1 MRCARKCFPQLI
13 VNHREHRGTEFSS
26 DRGQDEFLHPLSV
39 FSVPPWFRPKSH
51 KTRCGGFI
59 AELSVARNMT
69 HVLETGFEQMDATN
83 PNRSPKIRGYNII
96 NGEISLSS
104 DGATFESHNPA
115 LFADCLGEFPL
126 STKEDVHT
134 ALAAARAA
142 FPAWAATPAPTRG
155 QIIGNMG
162 RLLMKYKDDIV
173 RVETREIGK
182 TLKES
187 AGSVQE
193 AIDTCLFFQ
202 SEGRRLYGQTV
213 NSELPDKEL
222 FTYRRPLGVCGI
234 INACNFPAAVPFW
247 KMIPA
252 IMCGNTCVWK
262 SPQDAPLLSFMLTRI
277 MHEAGL
283 PDGVINL
290 VHGKGSGA
298 GQDLVDAVDLGMINK
313 ISFTGSTAVGKMIG
327 EICGRN
333 LVSVSLELGG
343 KNPLVIM
350 PSANMENAVEG
361 AYWSAFGTAG
371 QRCTS
376 LGNLIIHEDIY
387 DEFVEKFMA
396 KVESTTIGDSM
407 VHENVLYGPMLSER
421 YAKDFLRV
429 LQMCETSGAT
439 KLWGEGMITEG
450 NKPLNFL
457 GNPSE
462 GAYVWPHV
470 YADVTED
477 MECFH
482 EEIFGPAVT
491 IVKAKDF
498 DHALHLANASPYGLS
513 SAIYTNDRLE
523 AYRYKT
529 GIKAGMTGINNST
542 TGAEAHLPFG
552 GVKGSGN
559 GTRESGIWVIE
570 AYSYW
575 HAVNDEL
582 SGKLQLAQMDVEEI
596 ELEEADADYSGLA

>member
-1 MRCARKCFPQLI
+1 MAIR
-13 VNHREHRGTEFSS
+13 
-26 DRGQDEFLHPLSV
+26 LS
-39 FSVPPWFRPKSH
+39 
-51 KTRCGGFI
+51 
-59 AELSVARNMT
+59 MT
-69 HVLETGFEQMDATN
+69 HVLETGFEYMEANN
-83 PNRSPKIRGYNII
+83 PNGSPKVRGYNII
-96 NGEISLSS
+96 NGNLTLAS
-104 DGATFESHNPA
+104 DGATYESINPA
-115 LFADCLGEFPL
+115 WLDDCLGEFPL
-126 STKEDVHT
+126 STKSDVHD

-142 FPAWAATPAPTRG
+142 FPSWSATPAPTRG
-155 QIIGNMG
+155 QVIGNMG
-162 RLLMKYKDDIV
+162 RLLMERKDDLV
-173 RVETREIGK
+173 RLQAREIGK
-182 TLKES
+182 TLKEC
-187 AGSVQE
+187 GGEIQE

-234 INACNFPAAVPFW
+234 INACNFPSAVPFW

-262 SPQDAPLLSFMLTRI
+262 SPQDSPLLSFALARV

-283 PDGVINL
+283 PNGVINL
-290 VHGKGSGA
+290 IHGKGSGA
-298 GQDLVDAVDLGMINK
+298 GQDLVDSADLGLVDK
-313 ISFTGSTAVGKMIG
+313 ISFTGSTSVGKMIG
-327 EICGRN
+327 ETCGRN
-333 LVSVSLELGG
+333 LVSASLELGG

-361 AYWSAFGTAG
+361 AYWAGFGTAG

-387 DEFVEKFMA
+387 DEFVERFME
-396 KVESTTIGDSM
+396 KVKSTVVGDSM
-407 VHENVLYGPMLSER
+407 RHDGVLYGSMLSEK
-421 YAKDFLRV
+421 YAVDFLKGID
-429 LQMCETSGAT
+429 MCEDSGAT
-439 KLWGEGMITEG
+439 KIWGEGRITNN
-450 NKPLNFL
+450 NKPDNFH
-457 GNPSE
+457 GDASE
-462 GAYVWPHV
+462 GVYMWPHV
-470 YADVTED
+470 YVDVTED

-491 IVKAKDF
+491 IVKARDF

-513 SAIYTNDRLE
+513 SAIYTNDRFE

-582 SGKLQLAQMDVEEI
+582 SGKLQLAQMDVDEI
-596 ELEEADADYSGLA
+596 EMEEADADYAGLA

>member
-1 MRCARKCFPQLI
+1 
-13 VNHREHRGTEFSS
+13 
-26 DRGQDEFLHPLSV
+26 
-39 FSVPPWFRPKSH
+39 
-51 KTRCGGFI
+51 
-59 AELSVARNMT
+59 MT
-69 HVLETGFEQMDATN
+69 HVLETGFEYMETNN
-83 PNRSPKIRGYNII
+83 PNGSPSVRGYNII
-96 NGEISLSS
+96 NGELTLAS
-104 DGATFESHNPA
+104 DGATFTSHNPA
-115 LFADCLGEFPL
+115 WLDDCLGEFPL
-126 STKEDVHT
+126 STKSDVHD

-142 FPAWAATPAPTRG
+142 FPGWAATPAPTRG
-155 QIIGNMG
+155 QVIGNMG
-162 RLLMKYKDDIV
+162 RLLMDHKDDIV
-173 RVETREIGK
+173 RLQAREIGK
-182 TLKES
+182 TLKEC
-187 AGSVQE
+187 GGEVQE

-234 INACNFPAAVPFW
+234 INACNFPSAVPFW

-262 SPQDAPLLSFMLTRI
+262 SPQDAPLLSFALTRL

-290 VHGKGSGA
+290 IHGKGSGA
-298 GQDLVDAVDLGMINK
+298 GQHLVDAADLGMLNK

-333 LVSVSLELGG
+333 LVSASLELGG

-350 PSANMENAVEG
+350 PSANLENAVEG
-361 AYWSAFGTAG
+361 AYWAGFGTAG

-387 DEFVEKFMA
+387 DEFVERLMT
-396 KVESTTIGDSM
+396 KVKATAVGDSM
-407 VHENVLYGPMLSER
+407 RHDGVLYGSMLSEK
-421 YAKDFLRV
+421 YSTDFLKGIE
-429 LQMCETSGAT
+429 MCEASGAT
-439 KLWGEGMITEG
+439 KLWGKGRITND
-450 NKPLNFL
+450 NKPENFQ
-457 GNPSE
+457 GDASE
-462 GAYVWPHV
+462 GVYMWPHV

-477 MECFH
+477 MECFQ
-482 EEIFGPAVT
+482 EEIFGPVVT
-491 IVKAKDF
+491 IVKARDF
-498 DHALHLANASPYGLS
+498 EHALHLANASPYGLS

-582 SGKLQLAQMDVEEI
+582 SGKLQLAQMDVDEI
-596 ELEEADADYSGLA
+596 ELEEADADYAGLA

>member
-1 MRCARKCFPQLI
+1 MMAI
-13 VNHREHRGTEFSS
+13 RG
-26 DRGQDEFLHPLSV
+26 V
-39 FSVPPWFRPKSH
+39 
-51 KTRCGGFI
+51 
-59 AELSVARNMT
+59 MT
-69 HVLETGFEQMDATN
+69 HVLETGFEYMEAKN
-83 PNRSPKIRGYNII
+83 PNGSPKVRGYNII
-96 NGEISLSS
+96 NGNLTLAS
-104 DGATFESHNPA
+104 DGSTYESINPA
-115 LFADCLGEFPL
+115 WLEDCLGEFPL
-126 STKEDVHT
+126 SSKSDVHD

-142 FPAWAATPAPTRG
+142 FPDWAATPAPTRG
-155 QIIGNMG
+155 QVIGNMG
-162 RLLMKYKDDIV
+162 RLLMEHKDDLV
-173 RVETREIGK
+173 RLQAREIGK
-182 TLKES
+182 TLKEC
-187 AGSVQE
+187 GGEIQE

-234 INACNFPAAVPFW
+234 INACNFPSAVPFW

-262 SPQDAPLLSFMLTRI
+262 SPQDSPMLSFALARI
-277 MHEAGL
+277 MHESGL

-290 VHGKGSGA
+290 IHGKGSGA
-298 GQDLVDAVDLGMINK
+298 GQDLVDSAVLGMANK

-333 LVSVSLELGG
+333 LVSASLELGG

-361 AYWSAFGTAG
+361 AYWAGFGTAG

-387 DEFVEKFMA
+387 DEFVERFMD
-396 KVESTTIGDSM
+396 KVRTTVIGDSM
-407 VHENVLYGPMLSER
+407 RNDGVLYGSMLSEK
-421 YAKDFLRV
+421 YAIDFLKGID
-429 LQMCETSGAT
+429 MCEDSGAT
-439 KLWGEGMITEG
+439 KIWGEGRITNE
-450 NKPLNFL
+450 NKPDNFH
-457 GNPSE
+457 GDASE
-462 GAYVWPHV
+462 GVYMWPHV
-470 YADVTED
+470 YTDVTED

-482 EEIFGPAVT
+482 EEIFGPVVT
-491 IVKAKDF
+491 IVKARDF

-575 HAVNDEL
+575 HAVNEEL
-582 SGKLQLAQMDVEEI
+582 SGKLQLAQMDVDEI
-596 ELEEADADYSGLA
+596 EMEEAEADYAGLA

>member
-1 MRCARKCFPQLI
+1 MRRCIP
-13 VNHREHRGTEFSS
+13 HRT
-26 DRGQDEFLHPLSV
+26 
-39 FSVPPWFRPKSH
+39 
-51 KTRCGGFI
+51 
-59 AELSVARNMT
+59 MT
-69 HVLETGFEQMDATN
+69 HVLEVGLEFLESDN
-83 PNRSPKIRGYNII
+83 PNGLPKVKGYNII
-96 NGEISLSS
+96 NGKLSLAS
-104 DGATFESHNPA
+104 DGATFTSTNPA
-115 LFADCLGEFPL
+115 LLMDTLGEFPL
-126 STKEDVHT
+126 STKQDVHA
-134 ALAAARAA
+134 ALAAAGAA
-142 FPAWAATPAPTRG
+142 FPSWAATPAPTRG

-162 RLLMKYKDDIV
+162 RLLMEHKDAIV
-173 RVETREIGK
+173 AIETREIGK

-262 SPQDAPLLSFMLTRI
+262 SPQDAPLLSFALARI
-277 MHEAGL
+277 MHQAGL

-298 GQDLVDAVDLGMINK
+298 GQHLVDAVDEGKVNK

-327 EICGRN
+327 EVCGRN
-333 LVSVSLELGG
+333 LVSASLELGG

-350 PSANMENAVEG
+350 PSANLENAVEG
-361 AYWSAFGTAG
+361 AYWAGFGTAG

-376 LGNLIIHEDIY
+376 LGNLIIHRDVY
-387 DEFVEKFMA
+387 DEFMELFMEKV
-396 KVESTTIGDSM
+396 KSTRIGDSM
-407 VHENVLYGPMLSER
+407 RHDEVLYGPMLSEK
-421 YAKDFLRV
+421 YAKDFLTG
-429 LQMCETSGAT
+429 LEMCESSGAR
-439 KLWGEGMITEG
+439 KVWGEGRITEG
-450 NKPLNFL
+450 NKPDNFL
-457 GNPSE
+457 GDAE
-462 GAYVWPHV
+462 DGVYMWPHV
-470 YADVTED
+470 YVDVTED

-482 EEIFGPAVT
+482 EEIFGPVVT
-491 IVKAKDF
+491 VVMADDF

-582 SGKLQLAQMDVEEI
+582 SGKLQLAQMDVDEVEMV
-596 ELEEADADYSGLA
+596 EAEVDWASLA

>member
-1 MRCARKCFPQLI
+1 MSIRRA
-13 VNHREHRGTEFSS
+13 
-26 DRGQDEFLHPLSV
+26 
-39 FSVPPWFRPKSH
+39 
-51 KTRCGGFI
+51 
-59 AELSVARNMT
+59 MT
-69 HVLETGFEQMDATN
+69 HVLETGFEYMEANN
-83 PNRSPKIRGYNII
+83 PNGSPKVRGYNII
-96 NGEISLSS
+96 NGNLTLAS
-104 DGATFESHNPA
+104 DGATYDSTNPA
-115 LFADCLGEFPL
+115 WLDDCLGEFPL
-126 STKEDVHT
+126 STKSDVHD

-142 FPAWAATPAPTRG
+142 FPSWAATPAPTRG
-155 QIIGNMG
+155 QVIGNMG
-162 RLLMKYKDDIV
+162 RLLMERKDDLV
-173 RVETREIGK
+173 RLQAREIGK
-182 TLKES
+182 TLKEC
-187 AGSVQE
+187 GGEIQE

-234 INACNFPAAVPFW
+234 INACNFPSAVPFW

-262 SPQDAPLLSFMLTRI
+262 SPQDSPLLSFALARV

-290 VHGKGSGA
+290 IHGKGSGA
-298 GQDLVDAVDLGMINK
+298 GQDLVDSADLGMVDK
-313 ISFTGSTAVGKMIG
+313 ISFTGSTPVGKMIG
-327 EICGRN
+327 ETCGRN
-333 LVSVSLELGG
+333 LVSASLELGG

-361 AYWSAFGTAG
+361 AYWAGFGTAG

-376 LGNLIIHEDIY
+376 LGNLIIHEDVY
-387 DEFVEKFMA
+387 NEFVERFME
-396 KVESTTIGDSM
+396 KVKSTVIGDSM
-407 VHENVLYGPMLSER
+407 RHDGVLYGSMLSEK
-421 YAKDFLRV
+421 YAVDFLKGIE
-429 LQMCETSGAT
+429 MCEASGAT
-439 KLWGEGMITEG
+439 KIWGEGRITND
-450 NKPLNFL
+450 NKPEKFH
-457 GNPSE
+457 GDASE
-462 GAYVWPHV
+462 GVYMWPHV
-470 YADVTED
+470 YVDVTED

-482 EEIFGPAVT
+482 EEIFGPVVT
-491 IVKAKDF
+491 IVKARDF

-582 SGKLQLAQMDVEEI
+582 SGKLQLAQMDVDEI
-596 ELEEADADYSGLA
+596 EMEEAEADYAGLA

>member
-1 MRCARKCFPQLI
+1 MTGLYFAR
-13 VNHREHRGTEFSS
+13 H
-26 DRGQDEFLHPLSV
+26 
-39 FSVPPWFRPKSH
+39 
-51 KTRCGGFI
+51 
-59 AELSVARNMT
+59 MT
-69 HVLETGFEQMDATN
+69 NVLESGFEFMDATN
-83 PNRSPKIRGYNII
+83 PNGSPKVKGYNVI
-96 NGEISLSS
+96 NGKLQSAS
-104 DGATFESHNPA
+104 DGKTFESLNPA
-115 LFADCLGEFPL
+115 LLTDCLGEFPL
-126 STKEDVHT
+126 STKEDVHE
-134 ALAAARAA
+134 ALHAARNA
-142 FPAWAATPAPTRG
+142 FPSWSATPAPTRG

-162 RLLMKYKDDIV
+162 RLLMQYKDDIV

-277 MHEAGL
+277 IHEAGL
-283 PDGVINL
+283 PNGVINL

-298 GQDLVDAVDLGMINK
+298 GQHLVDAVDEGLINK

-327 EICGRN
+327 EVCGRN
-333 LVSVSLELGG
+333 LVSASLELGG

-350 PSANMENAVEG
+350 PSADIENAVEG
-361 AYWSAFGTAG
+361 AYWSGFGTAG

-387 DEFVEKFMA
+387 DEFIEKLMD
-396 KVESTTIGDSM
+396 KVRTTTIGDSM
-407 VHENVLYGPMLSER
+407 VHENVLYGPMLSEK
-421 YAKDFLRV
+421 YANDFLRD
-429 LQMCETSGAT
+429 LQLCEKSGAR
-439 KLWGEGMITEG
+439 KLWGNGRITTT
-450 NKPLNFL
+450 NKPDNFL
-457 GNPSE
+457 GNPEE
-462 GAYVWPHV
+462 GVYMWPHV

-482 EEIFGPAVT
+482 EEIFGPAIT
-491 IVKAKDF
+491 IAKAKDF
-498 DHALHLANASPYGLS
+498 EHALHLANASPYGLS

-582 SGKLQLAQMDVEEI
+582 SGKLQLAQMDVEEV
-596 ELEEADADYSGLA
+596 ELNDKEVDYSSLA

>member
-1 MRCARKCFPQLI
+1 L
-13 VNHREHRGTEFSS
+13 E
-26 DRGQDEFLHPLSV
+26 
-39 FSVPPWFRPKSH
+39 
-51 KTRCGGFI
+51 FI
-59 AELSVARNMT
+59 ARE
-69 HVLETGFEQMDATN
+69 N
-83 PNRSPKIRGYNII
+83 PNGKPSVRGYNII
-96 NGEISLSS
+96 NGQLTSSS
-104 DGATFESHNPA
+104 DGVTFESKNPA
-115 LFADCLGEFPL
+115 LLADCLGEFPL
-126 STKEDVHT
+126 STRDDVHS
-134 ALAAARAA
+134 ALAAAHAA
-142 FPAWAATPAPTRG
+142 FTGWAATPAPTRG

-162 RLLMKYKDDIV
+162 RLLMEYKDDLV
-173 RVETREIGK
+173 ALETREIGK

-187 AGSVQE
+187 GGEIQE

-234 INACNFPAAVPFW
+234 INACNFPSAVPFW

-262 SPQDAPLLSFMLTRI
+262 SPQDAPLLSFALARI
-277 MHEAGL
+277 MHQAGL
-283 PDGVINL
+283 PNGVINL

-298 GQDLVDAVDLGMINK
+298 GQYLIDAVDEGLVNK
-313 ISFTGSTAVGKMIG
+313 ISFTGSTGVGKMIG
-327 EICGRN
+327 EVCGRN
-333 LVSVSLELGG
+333 LVSCSLELGG
-343 KNPLVIM
+343 KNPLVVM
-350 PSANMENAVEG
+350 PSADLDNAVAG
-361 AYWSAFGTAG
+361 AYWGAFGTAG

-376 LGNLIIHEDIY
+376 LGNLIVHEEIY
-387 DEFVEKFMA
+387 EEFMEKFMA
-396 KVESTTIGDSM
+396 KVRSTHIGDSS
-407 VHENVLYGPMLSER
+407 VYKDVLYGPMLSEK
-421 YAKDFLRV
+421 YAKDFMIDLD
-429 LQMCETSGAT
+429 MAKSSGAT
-439 KLWGEGMITEG
+439 QLWGRGEITTDNQPENFMG
-450 NKPLNFL
+450 NAGDGVFM
-457 GNPSE
+457 
-462 GAYVWPHV
+462 WPHV
-470 YADVTED
+470 FADVTED
-477 MECFH
+477 MKCFH

-491 IVKAKDF
+491 VVKAKDF
-498 DHALHLANASPYGLS
+498 DHALHLANASPFGLS

-582 SGKLQLAQMDVEEI
+582 SGKLQLAQMDVDEI
-596 ELEEADADYSGLA
+596 EAVEAEVDWAQLA

>member
-1 MRCARKCFPQLI
+1 FP
-13 VNHREHRGTEFSS
+13 
-26 DRGQDEFLHPLSV
+26 D
-39 FSVPPWFRPKSH
+39 
-51 KTRCGGFI
+51 
-59 AELSVARNMT
+59 
-69 HVLETGFEQMDATN
+69 
-83 PNRSPKIRGYNII
+83 
-96 NGEISLSS
+96 
-104 DGATFESHNPA
+104 
-115 LFADCLGEFPL
+115 
-126 STKEDVHT
+126 
-134 ALAAARAA
+134 
-142 FPAWAATPAPTRG
+142 WAATPAPTRG

-162 RLLMKYKDDIV
+162 RLLMQHKDDIV
-173 RVETREIGK
+173 ALESREIGK

-262 SPQDAPLLSFMLTRI
+262 SPQDAPLLSFALARI
-277 MHEAGL
+277 MHQSGL

-298 GQDLVDAVDLGMINK
+298 GQHLVDAVDEGKVNK

-327 EICGRN
+327 EVCGRN
-333 LVSVSLELGG
+333 LVSASLELGG
-343 KNPLVIM
+343 KNPLVVM
-350 PSANMENAVEG
+350 PSANLDNAVVG
-361 AYWSAFGTAG
+361 AYWSGFGTAG

-376 LGNLIIHEDIY
+376 LGNLIIHTDIY
-387 DEFVEKFMA
+387 DEFMAKFMA
-396 KVESTTIGDSM
+396 KVESTSIGDSIR
-407 VHENVLYGPMLSER
+407 HDGVLYGPMLSEK
-421 YAKDFLRV
+421 YAVDFLAAI
-429 LQMCETSGAT
+429 QTCEAGGAT
-439 KLWGEGMITEG
+439 KLYGKGRITND
-450 NKPLNFL
+450 NKPAGFL
-457 GNPSE
+457 GDASE
-462 GAYVWPHV
+462 GVYVWPHV
-470 YADVTED
+470 YSGVTEN

-482 EEIFGPAVT
+482 EELFGPAVT
-491 IVKAKDF
+491 IVKADDF

-523 AYRYKT
+523 AYRFKT
-529 GIKAGMTGINNST
+529 GIKAGMTSINNST
-542 TGAEAHLPFG
+542 SGAEAHLPFG

-582 SGKLQLAQMDVEEI
+582 SGKLQLAQMDVDEI
-596 ELEEADADYSGLA
+596 EMVEAEVDWGSLS

>member
-1 MRCARKCFPQLI
+1 M
-13 VNHREHRGTEFSS
+13 V
-26 DRGQDEFLHPLSV
+26 
-39 FSVPPWFRPKSH
+39 
-51 KTRCGGFI
+51 
-59 AELSVARNMT
+59 
-69 HVLETGFEQMDATN
+69 HVLEAGLEFMQNDN
-83 PNRSPKIRGYNII
+83 PHGKPCVKGYNII
-96 NGEISLSS
+96 NGQLTKAS
-104 DGATFESHNPA
+104 DGASFDSINPA
-115 LFADCLGEFPL
+115 ILSDKLGNFPL
-126 STKEDVHT
+126 STKDDVHS
-134 ALAAARAA
+134 ALDAAHAA

-162 RLLMKYKDDIV
+162 RLLMEHKDAIV
-173 RVETREIGK
+173 ALETREIGK

-252 IMCGNTCVWK
+252 LMCGNTCVWK
-262 SPQDAPLLSFMLTRI
+262 SPQDAPLLSFALARI

-283 PDGVINL
+283 PDGVVNL

-298 GQDLVDAVDLGMINK
+298 GQHLVDAVDEGRVNK
-313 ISFTGSTAVGKMIG
+313 ISFTGSTEVGKMIG
-327 EICGRN
+327 EVCGRN
-333 LVSVSLELGG
+333 LVSCSLELGG
-343 KNPLVIM
+343 KNPLVVM
-350 PSANMENAVEG
+350 PSADINNAVEG
-361 AYWSAFGTAG
+361 AYWGGFGTAG

-376 LGNLIIHEDIY
+376 LGNLILHKDIY
-387 DEFVEKFMA
+387 DEFMEKFMA
-396 KVESTTIGDSM
+396 KVESTRIGDSL
-407 VHENVLYGPMLSER
+407 HNDGVLYGPMLSEK
-421 YAKDFLRV
+421 YAKDFLV
-429 LQMCETSGAT
+429 GVEMCKSSGA
-439 KLWGEGMITEG
+439 KQIWGEGRITNQ
-450 NKPLNFL
+450 NKPENFL
-457 GNPSE
+457 GDAEE
-462 GAYVWPHV
+462 GVFMWPHV
-470 YADVTED
+470 FVDVTED

-482 EEIFGPAVT
+482 EEVFGPAIT
-491 IVKAKDF
+491 ICKANDF

-582 SGKLQLAQMDVEEI
+582 SGKLQLAQMDVE
-596 ELEEADADYSGLA
+596 

>member
-1 MRCARKCFPQLI
+1 
-13 VNHREHRGTEFSS
+13 
-26 DRGQDEFLHPLSV
+26 
-39 FSVPPWFRPKSH
+39 
-51 KTRCGGFI
+51 
-59 AELSVARNMT
+59 MT
-69 HVLETGFEQMDATN
+69 HVLETGFEYMEANN
-83 PNRSPKIRGYNII
+83 PNGSPKIRGYNII
-96 NGEISLSS
+96 NGKLTMAS
-104 DGATFESHNPA
+104 DGATYESTNPA
-115 LFADCLGEFPL
+115 WLDDCLGEFPL
-126 STKEDVHT
+126 STKEDVHD
-134 ALAAARAA
+134 ALRAARSA
-142 FPAWAATPAPTRG
+142 FPDWAATPAPTRG
-155 QIIGNMG
+155 QVIGNMG
-162 RLLMKYKDDIV
+162 RLLMEHKDDLV
-173 RVETREIGK
+173 RLQAREIGK
-182 TLKES
+182 TLKEC
-187 AGSVQE
+187 GGEIQE

-213 NSELPDKEL
+213 NSELPNKEL

-234 INACNFPAAVPFW
+234 INSCNFPSAVPFW

-262 SPQDAPLLSFMLTRI
+262 SPQDSPLLSFALARV

-290 VHGKGSGA
+290 VHGNGSGA
-298 GQDLVDAVDLGMINK
+298 GQALVDSADLGMVDK

-327 EICGRN
+327 ETCGRN
-333 LVSVSLELGG
+333 LVSASLELGG

-361 AYWSAFGTAG
+361 AYWAGFGTSG

-387 DEFVEKFMA
+387 DEFVERLME
-396 KVESTTIGDSM
+396 KVKSTSIGDSM
-407 VHENVLYGPMLSER
+407 RHDGVLYGPMLSER
-421 YAKDFLRV
+421 YAVDFMKGV
-429 LQMCETSGAT
+429 EMCENSGA
-439 KLWGEGMITEG
+439 KKIWGEGRITND
-450 NKPLNFL
+450 NKPDTFH
-457 GNPSE
+457 GDASE
-462 GAYVWPHV
+462 GIYMWPHV
-470 YADVTED
+470 YVDVTED

-482 EEIFGPAVT
+482 EEIFGPLVT
-491 IVKAKDF
+491 IVKARDF

-582 SGKLQLAQMDVEEI
+582 SGKLQLAQMDVDEI
-596 ELEEADADYSGLA
+596 EMEEADADYGSLA

>member
-1 MRCARKCFPQLI
+1 MA
-13 VNHREHRGTEFSS
+13 N
-26 DRGQDEFLHPLSV
+26 
-39 FSVPPWFRPKSH
+39 
-51 KTRCGGFI
+51 
-59 AELSVARNMT
+59 NMV
-69 HVLETGFEQMDATN
+69 HVLETGFEILSTEN
-83 PNRSPKIRGYNII
+83 PHGKPMVKGYNII
-96 NGEISLSS
+96 NGQLTSSS
-104 DGATFESHNPA
+104 DGATFTSINPA
-115 LFADCLGEFPL
+115 ILADTLGEFPL
-126 STKEDVHT
+126 STKADVNA
-134 ALAAARAA
+134 ALDAAHAA
-142 FPAWAATPAPTRG
+142 FPGWAATPAPTRG

-162 RLLMKYKDDIV
+162 RLLMEHKDAIV
-173 RVETREIGK
+173 ALETREIGK
-182 TLKES
+182 TLKEA

-193 AIDTCLFFQ
+193 AIDTCHFFQ

-262 SPQDAPLLSFMLTRI
+262 SPQDAPLLSFALARI
-277 MHEAGL
+277 MHESGL

-290 VHGKGSGA
+290 VHGKGSTT
-298 GQDLVDAVDLGMINK
+298 GQYLVDAVDEGRVNK

-327 EICGRN
+327 EVCGRN
-333 LVSVSLELGG
+333 LVSASLELGG
-343 KNPLVIM
+343 KNPLLVM
-350 PSANMENAVEG
+350 PSANIDNAVEG
-361 AYWSAFGTAG
+361 AYWGGFGTAG

-376 LGNLIIHEDIY
+376 LGNLILHKDIY
-387 DEFVEKFMA
+387 DEFMEKFMA
-396 KVESTTIGDSM
+396 KVKSTTIGDSL
-407 VHENVLYGPMLSER
+407 HQEGVLYGPMLSEK
-421 YAKDFLRV
+421 YAKDFLIGV
-429 LQMCETSGAT
+429 DMCNASGARQI
-439 KLWGEGMITEG
+439 WGKGRISND
-450 NKPLNFL
+450 NKPENFL
-457 GNPSE
+457 GDATE
-462 GAYVWPHV
+462 GVFMWPHV
-470 YADVTED
+470 FDNVTEG
-477 MECFH
+477 MECFN
-482 EEIFGPAVT
+482 EEVFGPAVT
-491 IVKAKDF
+491 ICKANDF
-498 DHALHLANASPYGLS
+498 EHGLHLANASPYGLS

-523 AYRYKT
+523 AYRFKT

-596 ELEEADADYSGLA
+596 ELVEADVDYSALG

>member
-1 MRCARKCFPQLI
+1 LAESSFARI
-13 VNHREHRGTEFSS
+13 
-26 DRGQDEFLHPLSV
+26 
-39 FSVPPWFRPKSH
+39 
-51 KTRCGGFI
+51 
-59 AELSVARNMT
+59 MT
-69 HVLETGFEQMDATN
+69 HALETGFEIMDANN
-83 PNRSPKIRGYNII
+83 PNDSPKIRGYNII
-96 NGEISLSS
+96 NGQLKLAS
-104 DGATFESHNPA
+104 DGATFESINPA
-115 LFADCLGEFPL
+115 WQDDCLGEFPL
-126 STKEDVHT
+126 STKDDVHE

-142 FPAWAATPAPTRG
+142 FSSWSATPAPTRG

-162 RLLMKYKDDIV
+162 RLLMQYKDDIV

-298 GQDLVDAVDLGMINK
+298 GQHLVDAVDEGLVNK

-327 EICGRN
+327 EVCGRN
-333 LVSVSLELGG
+333 LVSASLELGG

-350 PSANMENAVEG
+350 PSANMENAIEG
-361 AYWSAFGTAG
+361 AYWAGFGTAG

-387 DEFVEKFMA
+387 DEFVEKLMA
-396 KVESTTIGDSM
+396 KVKSTTIGDSM
-407 VHENVLYGPMLSER
+407 RHEDVLYGPMLSEK
-421 YAKDFLRV
+421 YAGDFLKG
-429 LQMCETSGAT
+429 LEMCEASGA
-439 KLWGEGMITEG
+439 KKIWGEGRITND
-450 NKPLNFL
+450 NKPENFI
-457 GNPSE
+457 GDAGE
-462 GAYVWPHV
+462 GVYMWPHV
-470 YADVTED
+470 YTDVTED

-482 EEIFGPAVT
+482 EEIFGPAIT
-491 IVKAKDF
+491 IVKAKNF

-596 ELEEADADYSGLA
+596 EMEEAEADYSGLA

>member
-1 MRCARKCFPQLI
+1 MMAIRRA
-13 VNHREHRGTEFSS
+13 
-26 DRGQDEFLHPLSV
+26 
-39 FSVPPWFRPKSH
+39 
-51 KTRCGGFI
+51 
-59 AELSVARNMT
+59 MT
-69 HVLETGFEQMDATN
+69 HVLETGFEYMEANN
-83 PNRSPKIRGYNII
+83 PNGSPKVRGYNII
-96 NGEISLSS
+96 NGNLTLAS
-104 DGATFESHNPA
+104 DGATYDSTNPA
-115 LFADCLGEFPL
+115 WLDDCLGEFPL
-126 STKEDVHT
+126 STKSDVHD

-142 FPAWAATPAPTRG
+142 FPSWAATPAPTRG
-155 QIIGNMG
+155 QVIGNMG
-162 RLLMKYKDDIV
+162 RLLMERKDDLV
-173 RVETREIGK
+173 RLQAREIGK
-182 TLKES
+182 TLKEC
-187 AGSVQE
+187 GGEIQE

-234 INACNFPAAVPFW
+234 INACNFPSAVPFW

-262 SPQDAPLLSFMLTRI
+262 SPQDSPLLSFALARV

-290 VHGKGSGA
+290 IHGKGSGA
-298 GQDLVDAVDLGMINK
+298 GQDLVDSADLGMVDK
-313 ISFTGSTAVGKMIG
+313 ISFTGSTPVGKMIG
-327 EICGRN
+327 ETCGRN
-333 LVSVSLELGG
+333 LVSASLELGG

-361 AYWSAFGTAG
+361 AYWAGFGTAG

-376 LGNLIIHEDIY
+376 LGNLIIHEDVY
-387 DEFVEKFMA
+387 NEFVERFME
-396 KVESTTIGDSM
+396 KVKSTVIGDSM
-407 VHENVLYGPMLSER
+407 RHDGVLYGSMLSEK
-421 YAKDFLRV
+421 YAVDFLKGIE
-429 LQMCETSGAT
+429 MCEASGA
-439 KLWGEGMITEG
+439 KKIWGEGRITND
-450 NKPLNFL
+450 NKPEKFH
-457 GNPSE
+457 GDASE
-462 GAYVWPHV
+462 GVYMWPHV
-470 YADVTED
+470 YVDVAED

-482 EEIFGPAVT
+482 EEIFGPVVT
-491 IVKAKDF
+491 IVKARDF

-582 SGKLQLAQMDVEEI
+582 SGKLQLAQMDVDEI
-596 ELEEADADYSGLA
+596 EMEEAEADYAGLA

>member
-1 MRCARKCFPQLI
+1 MMAIRR
-13 VNHREHRGTEFSS
+13 
-26 DRGQDEFLHPLSV
+26 D
-39 FSVPPWFRPKSH
+39 
-51 KTRCGGFI
+51 
-59 AELSVARNMT
+59 MT
-69 HVLETGFEQMDATN
+69 HVLETGFEYMEAKN
-83 PNRSPKIRGYNII
+83 PNGSPKVRGYNII
-96 NGEISLSS
+96 NGNLTLAS
-104 DGATFESHNPA
+104 DGATYESTNPA
-115 LFADCLGEFPL
+115 WLDDCLGEFPL
-126 STKEDVHT
+126 STKSDVHD

-142 FPAWAATPAPTRG
+142 FPGWAATPAPTRG
-155 QIIGNMG
+155 QVIGNMG
-162 RLLMKYKDDIV
+162 RLLMERKDDLV
-173 RVETREIGK
+173 RLQAREIGK
-182 TLKES
+182 TLKEC
-187 AGSVQE
+187 GGEIQE

-234 INACNFPAAVPFW
+234 INACNFPSAVPFW

-262 SPQDAPLLSFMLTRI
+262 SPQDSPLLSFALARV

-290 VHGKGSGA
+290 IHGKGSGA
-298 GQDLVDAVDLGMINK
+298 GQDLVDSADLGMVDK

-327 EICGRN
+327 ETCGRN
-333 LVSVSLELGG
+333 LVSASLELGG

-361 AYWSAFGTAG
+361 AYWAGFGTAG

-387 DEFVEKFMA
+387 DEFVERFME
-396 KVESTTIGDSM
+396 KVKSTAVGDSM
-407 VHENVLYGPMLSER
+407 RHDGVLYGSMLSEK
-421 YAKDFLRV
+421 YAVDFLKGID
-429 LQMCETSGAT
+429 MCEASGAT
-439 KLWGEGMITEG
+439 KIWGEGRITND
-450 NKPLNFL
+450 NKPDNFH
-457 GNPSE
+457 GDASE
-462 GAYVWPHV
+462 GVYMWPHV
-470 YADVTED
+470 YVDVTED

-482 EEIFGPAVT
+482 EEIFGPVVT
-491 IVKAKDF
+491 IVKARDF

-582 SGKLQLAQMDVEEI
+582 SGKLQLAQMDVDEI
-596 ELEEADADYSGLA
+596 EMEEAEADYAGLA

>member
-1 MRCARKCFPQLI
+1 MAHVLST
-13 VNHREHRGTEFSS
+13 GL
-26 DRGQDEFLHPLSV
+26 EFLDNS
-39 FSVPPWFRPKSH
+39 
-51 KTRCGGFI
+51 
-59 AELSVARNMT
+59 
-69 HVLETGFEQMDATN
+69 N
-83 PNRSPKIRGYNII
+83 PNGSPCVRGYNII
-96 NGEISLSS
+96 NGELKLAS
-104 DGATFESHNPA
+104 DGQTFQSHNPA
-115 LFADCLGEFPL
+115 WLDDCLGEFPL
-126 STKEDVHT
+126 STESDVHE

-142 FPAWAATPAPTRG
+142 FEGWAATPAPTRG

-162 RLLMKYKDDIV
+162 RLLMDHKDAIV
-173 RVETREIGK
+173 ALETREIGK

-262 SPQDAPLLSFMLTRI
+262 SPQDAPLLSFALARI

-290 VHGKGSGA
+290 IHGKGSGA
-298 GQDLVDAVDLGMINK
+298 GQDLVDAVDKGMINK

-361 AYWSAFGTAG
+361 AYWSGFGTAG

-387 DEFVEKFMA
+387 DEFMSKLMA
-396 KVESTTIGDSM
+396 KVESTIIGDSM
-407 VHENVLYGPMLSER
+407 RNEDVLYGPMLSEK
-421 YAKDFLRV
+421 YSGDFLKDV
-429 LQMCETSGAT
+429 EMCERSGAT
-439 KLWGEGMITEG
+439 KLFGKGRITND
-450 NKPLNFL
+450 NKPAGFV
-457 GNPSE
+457 GDASE
-462 GAYVWPHV
+462 GVYMWPHV

-482 EEIFGPAVT
+482 EEIFGPAIT
-491 IVKAKDF
+491 IVKATDF

-523 AYRYKT
+523 AYRFKT

-582 SGKLQLAQMDVEEI
+582 SGKLQLAQMDVDEI
-596 ELEEADADYSGLA
+596 EIEEADVDYSALA

>member
-1 MRCARKCFPQLI
+1 MSIRRA
-13 VNHREHRGTEFSS
+13 
-26 DRGQDEFLHPLSV
+26 
-39 FSVPPWFRPKSH
+39 
-51 KTRCGGFI
+51 
-59 AELSVARNMT
+59 MT
-69 HVLETGFEQMDATN
+69 HVLEAGFEYMEANN
-83 PNRSPKIRGYNII
+83 PNGSPKVRGFNII
-96 NGEISLSS
+96 NGNLTLAS
-104 DGATFESHNPA
+104 DGSTYESINPA
-115 LFADCLGEFPL
+115 WLDDCLGEFPL
-126 STKEDVHT
+126 STKSDVHD

-142 FPAWAATPAPTRG
+142 FPDWAATPAPTRG
-155 QIIGNMG
+155 QVIGNMG
-162 RLLMKYKDDIV
+162 RLLMEHKDDLV
-173 RVETREIGK
+173 RLQAREIGK
-182 TLKES
+182 TLKEC
-187 AGSVQE
+187 GGEIQE

-234 INACNFPAAVPFW
+234 INSCNFPSAVPFW

-262 SPQDAPLLSFMLTRI
+262 SPQDSPMLSFALARI
-277 MHEAGL
+277 MHESGL

-290 VHGKGSGA
+290 IHGKGSGA
-298 GQDLVDAVDLGMINK
+298 GQDLVDSADLGMINK

-333 LVSVSLELGG
+333 LVSASLELGG

-361 AYWSAFGTAG
+361 AYWAGFGTAG

-387 DEFVEKFMA
+387 DEFVERFMD
-396 KVESTTIGDSM
+396 KVRSTVIGDSM
-407 VHENVLYGPMLSER
+407 RNNGVLYGSMLSER
-421 YAKDFLRV
+421 YAVDFLKGIE
-429 LQMCETSGAT
+429 MCEASGAT
-439 KLWGEGMITEG
+439 KIWGEGRITND
-450 NKPLNFL
+450 NKPENFH
-457 GNPSE
+457 GDASE
-462 GAYVWPHV
+462 GVYMWPHV
-470 YADVTED
+470 YTGVTEE

-491 IVKAKDF
+491 IVKARDF

-582 SGKLQLAQMDVEEI
+582 SGKLQLAQMDVDEI
-596 ELEEADADYSGLA
+596 EMEEADADYAGLA

>member
-1 MRCARKCFPQLI
+1 MAIRR
-13 VNHREHRGTEFSS
+13 
-26 DRGQDEFLHPLSV
+26 D
-39 FSVPPWFRPKSH
+39 
-51 KTRCGGFI
+51 
-59 AELSVARNMT
+59 MT
-69 HVLETGFEQMDATN
+69 HVLETGFEYMEAKN
-83 PNRSPKIRGYNII
+83 PNGSPKVRGYNII
-96 NGEISLSS
+96 NGNLALAS
-104 DGATFESHNPA
+104 DGATYESTNPA
-115 LFADCLGEFPL
+115 WLDDCLGEFPL
-126 STKEDVHT
+126 STKSDVHD

-142 FPAWAATPAPTRG
+142 FPGWAATPAPTRG
-155 QIIGNMG
+155 QVIGNMG
-162 RLLMKYKDDIV
+162 RLLMERKDDLV
-173 RVETREIGK
+173 RLQAREIGK
-182 TLKES
+182 TLKEC
-187 AGSVQE
+187 GGEIQE

-234 INACNFPAAVPFW
+234 INACNFPSAVPFW

-262 SPQDAPLLSFMLTRI
+262 SPQDSPLLSFALARV

-290 VHGKGSGA
+290 IHGKGSGA
-298 GQDLVDAVDLGMINK
+298 GQDLVDSADLGMVDK

-327 EICGRN
+327 ETCGRN
-333 LVSVSLELGG
+333 LVSASLELGG

-361 AYWSAFGTAG
+361 AYWAGFGTAG

-387 DEFVEKFMA
+387 DEFVERFME
-396 KVESTTIGDSM
+396 KVKSTAVGDSM
-407 VHENVLYGPMLSER
+407 RHDGVLYGSMLSEK
-421 YAKDFLRV
+421 YAVDFLKGID
-429 LQMCETSGAT
+429 MCEASGAT
-439 KLWGEGMITEG
+439 KIWGEGRITND
-450 NKPLNFL
+450 NKPDNFH
-457 GNPSE
+457 GDASE
-462 GAYVWPHV
+462 GVYMWPHV
-470 YADVTED
+470 YVDVTED

-482 EEIFGPAVT
+482 EEIFGPVVT
-491 IVKAKDF
+491 IVKARDF

-582 SGKLQLAQMDVEEI
+582 SGKLQLAQMDVDEI
-596 ELEEADADYSGLA
+596 EMEEAEADYAGLA

>member
-1 MRCARKCFPQLI
+1 MRFA
-13 VNHREHRGTEFSS
+13 G
-26 DRGQDEFLHPLSV
+26 D
-39 FSVPPWFRPKSH
+39 
-51 KTRCGGFI
+51 
-59 AELSVARNMT
+59 MT
-69 HVLETGFEQMDATN
+69 HVLETGFEVMESAN
-83 PNRSPKIRGYNII
+83 PNGSPKVRGYNIV
-96 NGEISLSS
+96 NGQLTLAR
-104 DGATFESHNPA
+104 DGGTFESHNPA
-115 LFADCLGEFPL
+115 WLDDCLGEFPL
-126 STKEDVHT
+126 SEKEDVHD
-134 ALAAARAA
+134 ALSVAKAA
-142 FPAWAATPAPTRG
+142 FPGWAATPAPTRG

-162 RLLMKYKDDIV
+162 RLLMEYKDDIV

-182 TLKES
+182 TLNES

-290 VHGKGSGA
+290 VHGKGRGA
-298 GQDLVDAVDLGMINK
+298 GQSLVDAVDEGMVHK

-333 LVSVSLELGG
+333 LVSCSLELGG
-343 KNPLVIM
+343 KNPLVVM
-350 PSANMENAVEG
+350 PSANLDNAVEG
-361 AYWSAFGTAG
+361 AYWAGFGTAG

-387 DEFVEKFMA
+387 DEFMSKFMA
-396 KVESTTIGDSM
+396 KVESTSVGDSM
-407 VHENVLYGPMLSER
+407 RHDDILYGPMLSEK
-421 YAKDFLRV
+421 YAKDFLSD
-429 LQMCETSGAT
+429 LGMCESSGAT
-439 KLWGEGMITEG
+439 KLWGEGIITNE
-450 NKPLNFL
+450 NKPINFV
-457 GNPSE
+457 GDASE
-462 GAYVWPHV
+462 GVYMWPHV

-491 IVKAKDF
+491 VVKAKDF

-513 SAIYTNDRLE
+513 SACYTNDRLE
-523 AYRYKT
+523 AYRFKT

-582 SGKLQLAQMDVEEI
+582 SGKLQLAQMDVDEVHV
-596 ELEEADADYSGLA
+596 EEAAADYAGLA

>member
-1 MRCARKCFPQLI
+1 MPAI
-13 VNHREHRGTEFSS
+13 
-26 DRGQDEFLHPLSV
+26 
-39 FSVPPWFRPKSH
+39 
-51 KTRCGGFI
+51 
-59 AELSVARNMT
+59 
-69 HVLETGFEQMDATN
+69 LETGLDFIKSDNETDMPCVN
-83 PNRSPKIRGYNII
+83 GYNII
-96 NGEISLSS
+96 NGQLKNAS
-104 DGATFESHNPA
+104 DGNTFKSINPA
-115 LFADCLGEFPL
+115 NKNDCLGVFPL
-126 STKEDVHT
+126 STREDVND
-134 ALAAARAA
+134 AISAARSA
-142 FPAWAATPAPTRG
+142 FSKWSSTPAPTRG

-162 RLLMKYKDDIV
+162 RLLMEHKDAIV
-173 RVETREIGK
+173 ALETREIGK

-213 NSELPDKEL
+213 NSELPNKEL

-262 SPQDAPLLSFMLTRI
+262 SPQDAPLLSFALARI
-277 MHEAGL
+277 MHQSGL
-283 PDGVINL
+283 PNGVINL

-298 GQDLVDAVDLGMINK
+298 GQYIIDAVDEGKINK
-313 ISFTGSTAVGKMIG
+313 ISFTGSTEVGKKIG
-327 EICGRN
+327 EVCGRN
-333 LVSVSLELGG
+333 LVSCSLELGG

-350 PSANMENAVEG
+350 PSANIENAVQG
-361 AYWSAFGTAG
+361 AYWAGFGTAG

-376 LGNLIIHEDIY
+376 LGNLILHEDIY
-387 DEFVEKFMA
+387 DEFMHKLMQ
-396 KVESTTIGDSM
+396 KVNDTAIGDSSK
-407 VHENVLYGPMLSER
+407 HEGMLYGPMLSEK
-421 YAKDFLRV
+421 YANDFLKT
-429 LQMCETSGAT
+429 LELIEGDGAT
-439 KLWGEGMITEG
+439 KLYGKGRITNESC
-450 NKPLNFL
+450 PENFH
-457 GNPSE
+457 GDANN
-462 GAYVWPHV
+462 GVYMWPHV
-470 YADVTED
+470 YVDVTEN
-477 MECFH
+477 MYCFQ
-482 EEIFGPAVT
+482 EEIFGPAIT

-523 AYRYKT
+523 AYRFKNE
-529 GIKAGMTGINNST
+529 IKAGMTGINNST

-552 GVKGSGN
+552 GVKNSGN

-582 SGKLQLAQMDVEEI
+582 SGKLQLAQMDVDEI
-596 ELEEADADYSGLA
+596 EMAEEEVDWNILS

>member
-1 MRCARKCFPQLI
+1 MA
-13 VNHREHRGTEFSS
+13 N
-26 DRGQDEFLHPLSV
+26 
-39 FSVPPWFRPKSH
+39 
-51 KTRCGGFI
+51 
-59 AELSVARNMT
+59 NMV
-69 HVLETGFEQMDATN
+69 HVLETGLEILSTEN
-83 PNRSPKIRGYNII
+83 PHGKPMVKGYNII
-96 NGEISLSS
+96 NGQLTLSS
-104 DGATFESHNPA
+104 DGETFTSINPA
-115 LFADCLGEFPL
+115 ILADTLGEFPL
-126 STKEDVHT
+126 STKADVNA
-134 ALAAARAA
+134 ALDAAHAA
-142 FPAWAATPAPTRG
+142 FPSWAATPAPTRG

-162 RLLMKYKDDIV
+162 RLLMDNKDAIV
-173 RVETREIGK
+173 ALETREIGK
-182 TLKES
+182 TLKEA

-262 SPQDAPLLSFMLTRI
+262 SPQDAPLLSFALARI
-277 MHEAGL
+277 MHESGL

-290 VHGKGSGA
+290 VHGKGSTT
-298 GQDLVDAVDLGMINK
+298 GQYLVDAVDEGRVNK

-327 EICGRN
+327 EVCGRN
-333 LVSVSLELGG
+333 LVSASLELGG
-343 KNPLVIM
+343 KNPLVVM
-350 PSANMENAVEG
+350 PSADIDNAVEG
-361 AYWSAFGTAG
+361 AYWGAFGTAG

-376 LGNLIIHEDIY
+376 LGNLILHKDIY
-387 DEFVEKFMA
+387 DEFMEKFMA
-396 KVESTTIGDSM
+396 KVKSTTIGDSIH
-407 VHENVLYGPMLSER
+407 HEGVLYGPMLSEK
-421 YAKDFLRV
+421 YARDFLGGV
-429 LQMCETSGAT
+429 DMCNASGARQI
-439 KLWGEGMITEG
+439 WGKGRITND
-450 NKPLNFL
+450 NKPENFL
-457 GNPSE
+457 GDATE
-462 GAYVWPHV
+462 GVFMWPHV
-470 YADVTED
+470 FDNVTEG
-477 MECFH
+477 MECFN
-482 EEIFGPAVT
+482 EEVFGPAVT
-491 IVKAKDF
+491 ICKANDF
-498 DHALHLANASPYGLS
+498 EHGLHLANASPYGLS

-523 AYRYKT
+523 AYRFKT

-596 ELEEADADYSGLA
+596 EMVEADVDYSALG

>member
-1 MRCARKCFPQLI
+1 MSVL
-13 VNHREHRGTEFSS
+13 SS
-26 DRGQDEFLHPLSV
+26 EQ
-39 FSVPPWFRPKSH
+39 
-51 KTRCGGFI
+51 
-59 AELSVARNMT
+59 NMT
-69 HVLETGFEQMDATN
+69 HVLQVGLEEIANDN
-83 PNRSPKIRGYNII
+83 PNGLPKVKGYNII
-96 NGEISLSS
+96 NGKLASAS
-104 DGATFESHNPA
+104 DGSTFESRNPA
-115 LFADCLGEFPL
+115 WLDDCLGEFPL
-126 STKEDVHT
+126 STKEDVHA

-142 FPAWAATPAPTRG
+142 FPSWSATPAPTRG

-162 RLLMKYKDDIV
+162 RLLMKYKDDVV
-173 RVETREIGK
+173 RIETREIGK

-262 SPQDAPLLSFMLTRI
+262 SPQDAPLLSFILARI
-277 MHEAGL
+277 MHEAGV

-298 GQDLVDAVDLGMINK
+298 GQHLVDAVDEGMVNK

-327 EICGRN
+327 EVCGRN
-333 LVSVSLELGG
+333 LVSASLELGG
-343 KNPLVIM
+343 KNPLVVM
-350 PSANMENAVEG
+350 PSANIDNALEG
-361 AYWSAFGTAG
+361 AYWAAFGTAG

-376 LGNLIIHEDIY
+376 LGNLIVHKDMY
-387 DEFVEKFMA
+387 DEFLEKFMD
-396 KVESTTIGDSM
+396 KVESTLIGDSM
-407 VHENVLYGPMLSER
+407 RNEGVLYGPMLSEK
-421 YAKDFLRV
+421 YAVDFLTGIE
-429 LQMCETSGAT
+429 MCEASGAT
-439 KLWGEGMITEG
+439 KLFGQGRISND
-450 NKPLNFL
+450 NKPAGFQ
-457 GNPSE
+457 GDASE
-462 GAYVWPHV
+462 GVYMWPHV
-470 YADVTED
+470 YADVTEE

-482 EEIFGPAVT
+482 EEIFGPVVT
-491 IVKAKDF
+491 IVKADDF
-498 DHALHLANASPYGLS
+498 EHALHLANASPYGLS
-513 SAIYTNDRLE
+513 SAIYTNNRLE

-529 GIKAGMTGINNST
+529 GIKAGMTSINNST
-542 TGAEAHLPFG
+542 SGAEAHLPFG

-582 SGKLQLAQMDVEEI
+582 SGKLQLAQMDVDEI
-596 ELEEADADYSGLA
+596 EIEEAEVDYSSLS

>member
-1 MRCARKCFPQLI
+1 MAIRRA
-13 VNHREHRGTEFSS
+13 
-26 DRGQDEFLHPLSV
+26 
-39 FSVPPWFRPKSH
+39 
-51 KTRCGGFI
+51 
-59 AELSVARNMT
+59 MT
-69 HVLETGFEQMDATN
+69 HVLETGFEYMEANN
-83 PNRSPKIRGYNII
+83 PNGSPKVRGYNII
-96 NGEISLSS
+96 NGNLTLAS
-104 DGATFESHNPA
+104 DGATYESTNPA
-115 LFADCLGEFPL
+115 WLDDCLGEFPL
-126 STKEDVHT
+126 STKSDVHD

-142 FPAWAATPAPTRG
+142 FPSWAATPAPTRG

-162 RLLMKYKDDIV
+162 RLLMEHKDDLV
-173 RVETREIGK
+173 RLQAREIGK
-182 TLKES
+182 TLKEC
-187 AGSVQE
+187 GGEIQE

-234 INACNFPAAVPFW
+234 INACNFPSAVPFW

-262 SPQDAPLLSFMLTRI
+262 SPQDSPLLSLALARV

-290 VHGKGSGA
+290 IHGKGSGA
-298 GQDLVDAVDLGMINK
+298 GQDLVDSADLGMVDK

-327 EICGRN
+327 ETCGRN
-333 LVSVSLELGG
+333 LVSASLELGG

-361 AYWSAFGTAG
+361 AYWAGFGTAG

-376 LGNLIIHEDIY
+376 LGNLIIHEDVY
-387 DEFVEKFMA
+387 DEFVELFME
-396 KVESTTIGDSM
+396 KVRSTAIGDSM
-407 VHENVLYGPMLSER
+407 RHDGVLYGSMLSEK
-421 YAKDFLRV
+421 YSVDFLKGIE
-429 LQMCETSGAT
+429 MCEASGAT
-439 KLWGEGMITEG
+439 KIWGEGRITND
-450 NKPLNFL
+450 NKPENFH
-457 GNPSE
+457 GDGSE
-462 GAYVWPHV
+462 GVYMWPHV
-470 YADVTED
+470 YVGVTED

-482 EEIFGPAVT
+482 EEIFGPVVT
-491 IVKAKDF
+491 IVKARDF

-582 SGKLQLAQMDVEEI
+582 SGKLQLAQMDVDEI
-596 ELEEADADYSGLA
+596 EMEEADADYAGLA